1 METLIAELK
10 KQLLSQREELGTTIK
25 NGENSLIRTKE
36 GFLKVEGALEFIN
49 ILEVELSKQ
58 EKQTDEIVEE
68 VIGSS

>member
-1 METLIAELK
+1 MKTLIAELK

-25 NGENSLIRTKE
+25 NSESNLIRTKE

>member
-1 METLIAELK
+1 MKTLIAELK

>member
-1 METLIAELK
+1 MKTLIDELK